1 MQWKEIELS
10 DQEIFRKAFHNIQ
23 SQASEMSFANMFMW
37 RKNYNSVYRVI
48 HNMLCMISNSRM
60 TRPFAFIP
68 VPLGEFEPEAFQK
81 AVHEMKR
88 YFDSKGWRFNFG
100 RVEESRVPLIQQHLG
115 LTFEP
120 VKNEANSDYI
130 YETESLITL
139 AGKKLSAKRNHINKF
154 MREYGSFEYVEI
166 NSDLVS
172 ECKRIFDDWCHN
184 NDACECK
191 VPEECE
197 NWACSQLLD
206 NWDTI
211 SGLKGALIKV
221 NGRFEAFTIG
231 EKVNGNTAVI
241 HIEKGNTEIH
251 GIYTIINREFVARTF
266 PETKYVNREEDMG
279 KEGLRKAKSSYY
291 PSSFV
296 HKYDI
301 FPEFE

>member
-1 MQWKEIELS
+1 
-10 DQEIFRKAFHNIQ
+10 
-23 SQASEMSFANMFMW
+23 MSFANMFMW
-37 RKNYNSVYRVI
+37 RKNYNTVYSVI
-48 HNMLCMISNSRM
+48 NNMLCMISNSRM

-81 AVHEMKR
+81 AVHGIRE
-88 YFDSKGWRFNFG
+88 YFDNKGWRFNFG
-100 RVEESRVPLIQQHLG
+100 RVEENRVSVLQQQLG
-115 LTFEP
+115 LRLEL

-154 MREYGSFEYVEI
+154 MREYGDFEFVEI
-166 NSDLVS
+166 NSGLVS
-172 ECKRIFDDWCHN
+172 ECKRIFDEWCRSN
-184 NDACECK
+184 EACDCH

-197 NWACSQLLD
+197 KWACSQLLD
-206 NWDTI
+206 NWDAI
-211 SGLKGALIKV
+211 PGLKGALIRV

-231 EKVNGNTAVI
+231 ERVNENTAVI
-241 HIEKGNTEIH
+241 HIEKGNTDIH
-251 GIYTIINREFVARTF
+251 GIYTLINREFAARTF
-266 PETKYVNREEDMG
+266 PETKYINREEDMG

-291 PSSFV
+291 PCSFV